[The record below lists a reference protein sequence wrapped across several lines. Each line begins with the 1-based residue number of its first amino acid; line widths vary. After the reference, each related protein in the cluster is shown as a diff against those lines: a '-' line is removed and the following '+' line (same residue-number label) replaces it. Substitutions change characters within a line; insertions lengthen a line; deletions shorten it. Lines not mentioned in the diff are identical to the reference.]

1 MTFLGPIPLATFAWI
16 AGVAAALTISA
27 YILKMR
33 RRRFEVPFSAL
44 WKRVLDQ
51 KEPSSLWRHLKRL
64 LSLFFLLCIVGLVL
78 VAALD
83 PTLGAADHDA
93 RNVVVL
99 LDASA
104 SMKARDGDADVDGKP
119 ADPATARTR
128 LDIAKDKAKALID
141 SMGGGDLAMIM
152 RMDGQTTPLGRFSSD
167 GPMLKKL
174 IDGVAATDTPADLH
188 RALGAAAD
196 ALRDRKNPLV
206 IVISDGAFPAEQ
218 KAQVRWQPPTAADPA
233 GRDLAAI
240 DLTGIDVRYIGVGH
254 RTDNVG
260 IVAFNV
266 RRYVANKAAYEV
278 FIELENFGDTAT
290 QRRVSLFDGDLELF
304 AETDPGKSTLDL
316 APHQRVRK
324 IYQDLPSGVT
334 GQLRAVASVPAGLA
348 PDPFPLDDEA
358 WALLPT
364 RKKLKVLLVTPD
376 NLYLEAAVLSYDNIE
391 PSKITPAEY
400 TANPA
405 QANDFDTVIFDT
417 WAPAEP
423 PPKNA
428 IYFRPDAAHSPV
440 AIRGEL
446 ARPRITDEDKTHPTM
461 KWVTLSDVNIDTS
474 RVFAPDPTKGEYTV
488 ASSVRDPVIVAKR
501 DGGHKQLVFGFSLT
515 GNDTDKVGSDLMLR
529 VAFPLLVV
537 NALDWFAGDD
547 SDLITT
553 YATGV
558 RQRVPLDGANGLRE
572 ANLIAPDGTTLQ
584 KAPVLD
590 GLATFYAD
598 HVGVWQL
605 SAKFPDGSE
614 LPTMQLAA
622 NLANPSESTI
632 APAAKLELGG
642 QTLREPEAFAITHTQ
657 KLWIYVL
664 LGVIALL
671 GIEFVTYHRRI
682 TV

>member
-1 MTFLGPIPLATFAWI
+1 MTFLGPIPAATLAWV
-16 AGVAAALTISA
+16 AGIAAALTISA

-64 LSLFFLLCIVGLVL
+64 LSLFFLLCIAGLVL
-78 VAALD
+78 FAALD
-83 PTLGAADHDA
+83 PTRGAANHDA

-104 SMKARDGDADVDGKP
+104 SMKAIDGNDDKNDDKAANPGK
-119 ADPATARTR
+119 TRTR
-128 LDIAKDKAKALID
+128 LAVAKERAKLLID

-167 GPMLKKL
+167 GPMLRRL
-174 IDGVAATDTPADLH
+174 VDAVEATDTPADLH

-196 ALRDRKNPLV
+196 ALRDRKNPLIV
-206 IVISDGAFPAEQ
+206 VISDGAFPVEQ
-218 KAQVRWQPPTAADPA
+218 REQVRWQPAAP
-233 GRDLAAI
+233 GEKDLAAI
-240 DLTGIDVRYIGVGH
+240 DLTGIDVRYVNVGH
-254 RTDNVG
+254 RKDNVG

-316 APHQRVRK
+316 APHTRVRK
-324 IYQDLPSGVT
+324 IYKDLPAGTT
-334 GQLRAVASVPAGLA
+334 GHLRALATVPAGLA

-358 WALLPT
+358 WALLPA
-364 RKKLKVLLVTPD
+364 RKSQKVLMVTAD
-376 NLYLEAAVLSYDNIE
+376 NLYLEAAVLAYDNIV

-400 TANPA
+400 AANPA
-405 QANDFDTVIFDT
+405 QASDYDTIIFDT

-440 AIRGEL
+440 AISGEL
-446 ARPRITDEDKTHPTM
+446 PRPHITDVDKSHPTM
-461 KWVTLSDVNIDTS
+461 KWVTLSDVNIDTTH
-474 RVFAPDPTKGEYTV
+474 VFAPDASKGESV
-488 ASSVRDPVIVAKR
+488 LASSVRDPIIVAKR
-501 DGGHKQLVFGFSLT
+501 DSGHKYLVFGFSLT
-515 GNDTDKVGSDLMLR
+515 GSDTDQVGSDLMLR
-529 VAFPLLVV
+529 VAFPLLLV

-558 RQRVPLDGANGLRE
+558 RQRVPLDGAVGLRE
-572 ANLIAPDGTTLQ
+572 ANLTAPDGVSQQ
-584 KAPVLD
+584 KAPVLE

-598 HVGVWQL
+598 RVGVWKL

-614 LPTMQLAA
+614 LPPLELAA

-632 APAAKLELGG
+632 APIADLTLGG
-642 QTLREPEAFAITHTQ
+642 RKLTEPEAFAITENQ
-657 KLWIYVL
+657 RLWIYLL

-671 GIEFVTYHRRI
+671 GIEWVTYHRRI